1 MEKKKKRNDFFVNI
15 NQITQTTIK
24 DKTQEIATHIQTH
37 IATDMYIYTIKQTIF
52 EEKDYFILFA
62 IVSIL
67 FSTCNLNL
75 YFVLLV
81 F

>member
-52 EEKDYFILFA
+52 
-62 IVSIL
+62 
-67 FSTCNLNL
+67 
-75 YFVLLV
+75 
-81 F
+81 